1 VSAFLFLRFFA
12 PAVLGPKL
20 FGLQD
25 NHAEKNV
32 SRTLTILAKVRHLNF
47 FQDGKIS
54 TLSNKVSVL
63 HNEMKISYF
72 CCCQTVQKIGNIEFP
87 RRSGKE
93 EWMESLHTWI
103 AFYTDEVKDFLDKLT
118 DVDDTKGKH
127 PDYVNRSPKKWR
139 IESTRLYFIVPIMF
153 FAVPG
158 CDDKRSVFSDAVTIK
173 QGFIKKCSYS
183 DTKLPSGYN
192 FKKRYCWLNIEK
204 FLYAKS
210 NDSQVSKRET

>member
-1 VSAFLFLRFFA
+1 MSGFLFLRFFA

-47 FQDGKIS
+47 FHDGKIS
-54 TLSNKVSVL
+54 RLSKVSVL
-63 HNEMKISYF
+63 QNEMKTSYF

-103 AFYTDEVKDFLDKLT
+103 AFYTDEVRDFLDKLT
-118 DVDDTKGKH
+118 DVEDTKGKH
-127 PDYVNRSPKKWR
+127 PDYVNRSMACR
-139 IESTRLYFIVPIMF
+139 VNEIVLHCPNSFFFF

-158 CDDKRSVFSDAVTIK
+158 YDDKRSVFSDAVAIK

>member
-118 DVDDTKGKH
+118 DVDDTK
-127 PDYVNRSPKKWR
+127 
-139 IESTRLYFIVPIMF
+139 
-153 FAVPG
+153 VPG